1 MRSALLLCVAL
12 LSLST
17 VAAAALPPAPMDQA
31 TGQMISAIFT
41 QMQEPL
47 EAELSAAQ
55 GDGEATAEVL
65 GRYASAAF
73 DHAGYSHDET
83 LYQYLTSPT
92 ADPFQKNL
100 FAREVGFG
108 VIVQTVVGQMPGYA
122 DGFLRSGAVS
132 QRTLNALMQA
142 DKPSASGK
150 EINLPVMTGWQYPAD
165 PFVRENRIAM
175 SLSTFQGEN
184 EWADYV
190 VFRTYSPDR
199 YFVFGA
205 RTDFDPETLAIL
217 DKVTQ
222 AGASP
227 TVEAHTR
234 CYQGQGGGNYK
245 ICYVDRSQ
253 TVKLTLQKPV
263 STYR

>member
-1 MRSALLLCVAL
+1 MKSAFLLCVAL
-12 LSLST
+12 LSFSSVT
-17 VAAAALPPAPMDQA
+17 AAALPPAPMDQA
-31 TGQMISAIFT
+31 TGQRIAAIASL
-41 QMQEPL
+41 MQQPL
-47 EAELSAAQ
+47 DAELAAAK
-55 GDGEATAEVL
+55 GDNEATAEVL
-65 GRYASAAF
+65 GRYASEAF
-73 DHAGYSHDET
+73 EQAGYSHDET
-83 LYQYLTSPT
+83 LWQYLTAQA

-100 FAREVGFG
+100 FAQQVGFG
-108 VIVQTVVGQMPGYA
+108 FIVQTVASQMPGYTE
-122 DGFLRSGAVS
+122 GFIRSGAVT
-132 QRTLNALMQA
+132 QRTANRLAQG
-142 DKPSASGK
+142 DKPSASDR
-150 EINLPVMTGWQYPAD
+150 ELTLSPMPGWQYPAD
-165 PFVRENRIAM
+165 KFVSEHKIAM
-175 SLSTFQGEN
+175 RLSTFQGEN